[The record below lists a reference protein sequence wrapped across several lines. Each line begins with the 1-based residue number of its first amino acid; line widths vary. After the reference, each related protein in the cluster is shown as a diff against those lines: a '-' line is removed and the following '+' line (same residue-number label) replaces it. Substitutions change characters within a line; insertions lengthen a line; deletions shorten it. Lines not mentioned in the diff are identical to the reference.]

1 LAHRNKAKVQESAPK
16 SPFVIVLII
25 AAIVG
30 VGAIAYAVSSR
41 VAQADMAVAPVEVA
55 GLDNPQTLMQL
66 AQGVTVLGN
75 ADAPVTIMEF
85 ADFSCPA
92 CKQFKDVVMPRI
104 NLNYAQTGVA
114 RVVFHDLVL
123 GSFPHSFLAARAA
136 RCANDQQ
143 RYVEYYDLLFAN
155 QATWSTRSSA
165 PAGLFEDYAQQI
177 GLDEDAFEACL
188 RSDRY
193 ADVVTANRRM
203 ADELNMSSTP
213 SIAVYGPGQRLP
225 ALAENDFES
234 VARAVETARQGG

>member
-1 LAHRNKAKVQESAPK
+1 LAHKNKAKAQQQSAPK

-30 VGAIAYAVSSR
+30 VGAIAYAASAR
-41 VAQADMAVAPVEVA
+41 ITQADMAIAPVVVE

-66 AQGVTVLGN
+66 AQGITIMGS

-85 ADFSCPA
+85 ADYSCPH
-92 CKQFKDVVMPRI
+92 CKQFKDMVMPRI
-104 NLNYAQTGVA
+104 DLNYIKTGVA

-123 GSFPHSFLAARAA
+123 GTFPHSFLAARAA

-143 RYVEYYDLLFAN
+143 KFVEYYDLLFAN
-155 QATWSTRSSA
+155 QATWSTRPSS
-165 PAGLFEDYAQQI
+165 PAGVFEDYAQQI
-177 GLDEDAFEACL
+177 GLDGDAFEACL
-188 RSDRY
+188 RSDRH

-213 SIAVYGPGQRLP
+213 SIAVRGEGLP
-225 ALAENDFES
+225 TYPDPDYES
-234 VARAVETARQGG
+234 IARAVEAARQGG